1 MLRSVYRPGVFSG
14 SLGDRPWGLQDGGD
28 DFAEIMMPERQDLMD
43 QWDIV
48 STAWQQV
55 KGYQSNGFQVSDLT
69 RMENSVNSLVLEMQT
84 LLQLLAIED
93 VKSEVPRGAGW
104 QRV

>member
-1 MLRSVYRPGVFSG
+1 MVQHT
-14 SLGDRPWGLQDGGD
+14 LQDGGD

-55 KGYQSNGFQVSDLT
+55 DRSQRQVVHVARGGELC
-69 RMENSVNSLVLEMQT
+69 
-84 LLQLLAIED
+84 
-93 VKSEVPRGAGW
+93 GAG
-104 QRV
+104 